1 MRTVSAGTEERQT
14 ATTFTETPHI
24 ARRLKAILFVL
35 VTLLLWFVFALLSQ
49 AIVATVP
56 RVGDCM
62 RAQGVVGCV
71 KTLAISTSAVSP
83 ASEPQ
88 AIDAQA
94 ENRNFS
100 VDARCWPRWMQA
112 IHPPALAW
120 WARRWYTIRRPTAP
134 KGEPFAYPTR

>member
-94 ENRNFS
+94 ENRRS
-100 VDARCWPRWMQA
+100 PSRALDVTVLIISLLAALWAAARA
-112 IHPPALAW
+112 VYPPEDFDTLDSQ
-120 WARRWYTIRRPTAP
+120 TT
-134 KGEPFAYPTR
+134 